1 MTSINYLT
9 EQFDGHL
16 ECSLVFVLSTQVLLV
31 KSFNIFIEDRTQIC
45 VSFNYFRHSHCIQ
58 FLPVQLIYFA
68 EFLTSFSLWTIFVST
83 INSLFVA
90 VKNKFKKEDD
100 INAGDLKF
108 NVSNIRD
115 NSSDEEESQEK
126 DIKEEKEEKPP
137 TDPTP
142 QTVCWY
148 LQMLLYD

>member
-1 MTSINYLT
+1 MNN
-9 EQFDGHL
+9 F
-16 ECSLVFVLSTQVLLV
+16 VF
-31 KSFNIFIEDRTQIC
+31 
-45 VSFNYFRHSHCIQ
+45 
-58 FLPVQLIYFA
+58 
-68 EFLTSFSLWTIFVST
+68 T

-100 INAGDLKF
+100 INTGDLKF

-126 DIKEEKEEKPP
+126 DIKEEKEDKLP

-142 QTVCWY
+142 QTVC
-148 LQMLLYD
+148 

>member
-1 MTSINYLT
+1 MNY
-9 EQFDGHL
+9 
-16 ECSLVFVLSTQVLLV
+16 
-31 KSFNIFIEDRTQIC
+31 IF
-45 VSFNYFRHSHCIQ
+45 F
-58 FLPVQLIYFA
+58 
-68 EFLTSFSLWTIFVST
+68 T

-126 DIKEEKEEKPP
+126 DIKEEKEEKLP

-142 QTVCWY
+142 QTVC
-148 LQMLLYD
+148 